1 MLVTTFRR
9 RLLIAGGLLL
19 LAPQARATTLIQM
32 NLADLAGR
40 ADKIFRG
47 TVVSAKT
54 GTVEAGGGQLP
65 IVIYRVRVDERF
77 KGDFGEGKEAEVVEI
92 RMVGGKDDPQ
102 QGNIRHFSLWRDV
115 PRLERGREYVLFTTR
130 PSAIGLSTTVGLG
143 QGAFTI
149 TGSGKDE
156 EAVNAFNNAGLDRR
170 LRAGVSLR
178 AGRPVPYGELAT
190 AIRAVV
196 GE

>member
-9 RLLIAGGLLL
+9 RLLIAGGVLL

-47 TVVSAKT
+47 TVLSSKP
-54 GTVEAGGGQLP
+54 GTVQAGGGQLP
-65 IVIYRVRVDERF
+65 IVIYRIRVDERF
-77 KGDFGEGKEAEVVEI
+77 KGDFGQGKQAGVVEI
-92 RMVGGKDDPQ
+92 RMVGGKENPQ
-102 QGNIRHFSLWRDV
+102 PANLRHFSLWRDV
-115 PRLERGREYVLFTTR
+115 PRLERGRDYVLFTTR
-130 PSAIGLSTTVGLG
+130 PSSIGLSTTVGLG

-149 TGSGKDE
+149 TGTGKGE
-156 EAVNAFNNAGLDRR
+156 QAVNAFGNVGLDKK
-170 LRAGVSLR
+170 LKPGISLR
-178 AGRPVPYGELAT
+178 AGRPVAYDELAK

-196 GE
+196 SE

>member
-47 TVVSAKT
+47 TVCQRED
-54 GTVEAGGGQLP
+54 GTVDAGGGELP

-77 KGDFGEGKEAEVVEI
+77 KGDFGEGKQAEVVEI

-102 QGNIRHFSLWRDV
+102 QRNIRNFSLWRDV

-149 TGSGKDE
+149 TGTPARKK
-156 EAVNAFNNAGLDRR
+156 RR
-170 LRAGVSLR
+170 STPSTTPA
-178 AGRPVPYGELAT
+178 
-190 AIRAVV
+190 
-196 GE
+196 

>member
-47 TVVSAKT
+47 TVISAKT

-65 IVIYRVRVDERF
+65 IVIYRVRVDETF
-77 KGDFGEGKEAEVVEI
+77 KGEFGEGKQAEVVEI
-92 RMVGGKDDPQ
+92 RMVGGKGNIQ
-102 QGNIRHFSLWRDV
+102 QGNLRHFSLWRDV

-156 EAVNAFNNAGLDRR
+156 EAVNAFNNTGLDRR
-170 LRAGVSLR
+170 LGAGVSLR